1 MVDVEGTLTAAKG
14 MMWVVFAIFVLL
26 LFGKELRPL
35 VELLIN
41 WIIKAVRSI

>member
-1 MVDVEGTLTAAKG
+1 MVDVAATLLAAKG
-14 MMWVVFAIFVLL
+14 MMWVVFAIFILL

-41 WIIKAVRSI
+41 WIIKAVKSI